1 MRNEKT
7 KGESEKAKNMK
18 EKDTDRKTK
27 EICCEIIH
35 LYSSSFFILFRNL
48 KGPKNNGPQK
58 IILFAGDLVNR
69 KL

>member
-27 EICCEIIH
+27 EICGEIIQRILH
-35 LYSSSFFILFRNL
+35 LSLSYSGI
-48 KGPKNNGPQK
+48 
-58 IILFAGDLVNR
+58 
-69 KL
+69 